1 MRLYAVTMTGDTNAG
16 PSSLNGIGR
25 AVAQIDRIE
34 KAVKEAWDAIKL
46 QMQRD
51 PHPFYQS
58 VFLAPE
64 YYFSNQRHSNDRFFA
79 QDVKRL
85 IVSRLRTL
93 ARQYPK
99 ILIIPGT
106 VLWKKKAFSGDL
118 TLGKPGQRLE
128 RVQNQK
134 SVDRINKTLNR
145 IVNANATF
153 NTKAND
159 PGWSHSGQFGRNPDS
174 YKIDHNED
182 RFFMPRYYLENAKAL
197 DTEIAQNVA
206 YLFKD
211 DVVLKYHK
219 VGNFQEVMNE
229 QSNIV
234 FAPGNITGLFK
245 VGGVPYGIE
254 VCRDHAQNVL
264 SSALQ
269 NVNIHII
276 ISSWIPNIP
285 ASTALTD
292 GGVLLHSSTKK
303 TTLAQNV
310 DQIQFKDNSTK
321 LVASKPVGAL
331 AQLWVID
338 LSDQIC
344 GIKKSL
350 SDRLTSD
357 TMLAAG

>member
-1 MRLYAVTMTGDTNAG
+1 
-16 PSSLNGIGR
+16 
-25 AVAQIDRIE
+25 
-34 KAVKEAWDAIKL
+34 
-46 QMQRD
+46 MQSHR
-51 PHPFYQS
+51 HPYYQS

-64 YYFSNQRHSNDRFFA
+64 YYFSNQRHSNDRFFS
-79 QDVKRL
+79 QDVKRY

-93 ARQYPK
+93 ARQYPE

-106 VLWKKKAFSGDL
+106 VLWKKNAFSGVL
-118 TLGKPGQRLE
+118 TLGKPGEGLKRQ
-128 RVQNQK
+128 QTQK
-134 SVDRINKTLNR
+134 SVDRVNKTLNR
-145 IVNANATF
+145 IVNARAQF
-153 NTKAND
+153 NTTSNF

-174 YKIDHNED
+174 YNTEHNED
-182 RFFMPRYYLENAKAL
+182 KFFMPKHYLENAKDL
-197 DTEIAQNVA
+197 NTEIAQNVA
-206 YLFKD
+206 YIFKD

-254 VCRDHAQNVL
+254 VCRDHAQGVL
-264 SSALQ
+264 SGSLQ

-276 ISSWIPNIP
+276 ISSWIANTPVR
-285 ASTALTD
+285 TALTN

-303 TTLAQNV
+303 TTVNANI
-310 DQIQFKDNSTK
+310 DPIQFKDNSAK
-321 LVASKPVGAL
+321 LVASKSVGAL

-338 LSDQIC
+338 LDDQAC
-344 GIKKSL
+344 GINNTFSE
-350 SDRLTSD
+350 RLTSD